1 MDLRYLSFLWGRGP
15 IQVPD
20 STWKSDS
27 LRPTSPPRVQKP
39 RTGVARGGWF
49 AALERLA
56 WLIRKVRSQVTWVA
70 SPRGQPNDF
79 TFVLSGTF
87 WMRETVR
94 KLVAIG
100 MEKSPGSDK
109 AQKYLLPLWI
119 NSYRHELLLHGFYD
133 KTTNDQSL
141 KMLLKIQMFTKNSMK
156 LMKFN
161 NPMLK
166 LGPEFFSQ
174 CYQTFW
180 SSNKFFLIKWQLIS

>member
-39 RTGVARGGWF
+39 EWLGVARGGGF

-56 WLIRKVRSQVTWVA
+56 WLIRKVRSQVTWVV

-109 AQKYLLPLWI
+109 AQNTCYPYGSTPTDT
-119 NSYRHELLLHGFYD
+119 SYCCTDFTI
-133 KTTNDQSL
+133 KTINDQSL
-141 KMLLKIQMFTKNSMK
+141 KMLLKIQMFTKI
-156 LMKFN
+156 
-161 NPMLK
+161 
-166 LGPEFFSQ
+166 Q
-174 CYQTFW
+174 W
-180 SSNKFFLIKWQLIS
+180 S